1 MSLLIGDDLVVSM
14 HYKLTDNEGNVL
26 DSSEGSEPLPY
37 LHGAGNIIPGLEKA
51 LVGKVEGDT
60 QQVTVEPAEGYGE
73 VMPELTQTVDKAAF
87 QGVESVEV
95 GMSFEAQTSDG
106 SVQHIVV
113 TKVDGNQVT
122 VDANHPLAG
131 VVLNFDV
138 EIVSVRE
145 ASKEE
150 IAHGHVH

>member
-1 MSLLIGDDLVVSM
+1 MSLLIGDNLVVSM

-26 DSSEGSEPLPY
+26 DSSEGSEPLTY

>member
-1 MSLLIGDDLVVSM
+1 
-14 HYKLTDNEGNVL
+14 
-26 DSSEGSEPLPY
+26 
-37 LHGAGNIIPGLEKA
+37 
-51 LVGKVEGDT
+51 
-60 QQVTVEPAEGYGE
+60 
-73 VMPELTQTVDKAAF
+73 
-87 QGVESVEV
+87 VESVEV

-113 TKVDGNQVT
+113 TEVEGNQVT